1 MPKYEVLELSYIGN
15 SLVQPGTVIEFDGTP
30 GYNLRAVAP
39 PAKTPADDID
49 DLLE

>member
-15 SLVQPGTVIEFDGTP
+15 SLVQPGTVVEYDGKP
-30 GYNLRAVAP
+30 GRNLRPLDP
-39 PAKTPADDID
+39 PASPPADDID